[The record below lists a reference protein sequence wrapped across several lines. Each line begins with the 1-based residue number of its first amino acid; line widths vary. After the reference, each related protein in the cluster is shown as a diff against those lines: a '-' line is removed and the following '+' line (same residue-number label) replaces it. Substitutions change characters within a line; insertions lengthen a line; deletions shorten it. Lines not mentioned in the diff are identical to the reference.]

1 MPPKRRS
8 EAIQNEG
15 KIILA
20 IQAIRSHQVRSI
32 RAAAK
37 LYVVKVQTLRDR
49 LNGRQPRV
57 ESSPNG
63 SLLSPTDELVLKDH
77 ILDADQRGLPPRH
90 QHVREMASILAG
102 KPVGENWVSCFIKR
116 HKELRSRYTRRY
128 DYQRACCEDPAVLK
142 AWFLLVK
149 NTIRKYGITDE
160 DIYNFDETGFC
171 MGLTSTC
178 KVCMLLSLLY
188 TILYGY

>member
-20 IQAIRSHQVRSI
+20 IQAIQSHQVRSI

-37 LYVVKVQTLRDR
+37 LYDVKVQTLRDC
-49 LNGRQPRV
+49 LNSCQPRV

-77 ILDADQRGLPPRH
+77 ILDADQRGLPPCH
-90 QHVREMASILAG
+90 QHVQEMASILAG
-102 KPVGENWVSCFIKR
+102 KPVGENWVSHFIK
-116 HKELRSRYTRRY
+116 HHEELCSQYTR
-128 DYQRACCEDPAVLK
+128 
-142 AWFLLVK
+142 
-149 NTIRKYGITDE
+149 
-160 DIYNFDETGFC
+160 
-171 MGLTSTC
+171 
-178 KVCMLLSLLY
+178 
-188 TILYGY
+188 